1 MASPDDDYIDGSD
14 VPTSGFYES
23 LSKANED
30 MKWWE
35 CEDCKFFGKTED
47 ETNKHELETGHTTYG
62 AGMTSAFP
70 VNDGLGLLKSKKT
83 EEASLSDPDD
93 KEYNVD
99 TDFGFSYS
107 DKEIESLN
115 ANEEFLEDDLG
126 DEFDN
131 EPDFEKMYEDDKA
144 ENPEWHKQGEPFEG
158 EGFEED
164 DHKRTSSGQFTS
176 DLPEEKNEPY
186 GIDPYSG
193 KVNTPFLESKSKAEE
208 AYNKGASAEEI
219 YSLVDDKGTGDDRSE
234 SEEEYLNNLYNKTNA
249 NKGAGFSDLQ

>member
-1 MASPDDDYIDGSD
+1 
-14 VPTSGFYES
+14 
-23 LSKANED
+23 

-131 EPDFEKMYEDDKA
+131 EPDFEKMYEDDK
-144 ENPEWHKQGEPFEG
+144 EEYPEWHKQGEPFEG
-158 EGFEED
+158 E
-164 DHKRTSSGQFTS
+164 
-176 DLPEEKNEPY
+176 
-186 GIDPYSG
+186 
-193 KVNTPFLESKSKAEE
+193 
-208 AYNKGASAEEI
+208 
-219 YSLVDDKGTGDDRSE
+219 
-234 SEEEYLNNLYNKTNA
+234 
-249 NKGAGFSDLQ
+249 